1 MSNNTDNKET
11 IIKYVDPNI
20 RLARFI
26 EDLLISKNVKD
37 DVMNYFNSIKW
48 DELFYIIKKQYI
60 NSTNLQFCLPTIV
73 ELFLLTDKPC
83 ICERIIENIKP
94 GSLEIDELKQYLIDN
109 AANEKSNWKIYFVNK
124 WLKHYT

>member
-1 MSNNTDNKET
+1 MNSDTEEA
-11 IIKYVDPNI
+11 IIRYVDPNI
-20 RLARFI
+20 RLGRFL

-37 DVMNYFNSIKW
+37 EIINYFNSLKW

-60 NSTNLQFCLPTIV
+60 NPTNLEFCLPTIV

-109 AANEKSNWKIYFVNK
+109 DANEKSNWKIYFVNK
-124 WLKHYT
+124 WLKHYI